1 MNDVAVDPTE
11 EHPLLNDWSKMHDVP
26 TPDSAGVSMPCQIQP
41 SLLAQS
47 DTCDHKGHYR
57 LVNGMYVAIRICTG
71 CGKSWRLPIRGE
83 YPDEMPDA
91 IWEEIDE
98 PVKWASP
105 VLPDYEG

>member
-11 EHPLLNDWSKMHDVP
+11 EYPLL
-26 TPDSAGVSMPCQIQP
+26 AVSGMVE
-41 SLLAQS
+41 AQE
-47 DTCDHKGHYR
+47 CDHKGHYR
-57 LVNGMYVAIRICTG
+57 LVNGMYVAIRICTV

-98 PVKWASP
+98 PKKWASP